1 MITFRDRFFGCF
13 FGSILGDVLGM
24 PYEFE
29 CAGDFYFDGTMEEG
43 GPFNLQRGYYTDD
56 TSMMIAMADS
66 IIELKKIDMVNH
78 IHRYSQWYRRGLYSS
93 TGECFDIGNQT
104 RTAIEYF
111 EQFSEFLPE
120 SNGAG
125 NGSLMRAAPVILYS
139 VNDYKTT
146 FAENIKKSC
155 ITTHHSEK
163 CIDYTTRYAELVRD
177 IITEDTSA
185 LDKIREIVDSY
196 DYGEEYE
203 ATGYIVNSYYAS
215 LRSFA
220 NTSSFKDCM
229 IDIINIGG
237 DTDTNACIA
246 GMLAGAHYGF
256 GGLPK
261 EWVYNIHNFEYL
273 YRICESLLEL
283 VQENAQS
290 H

>member
-43 GPFNLQRGYYTDD
+43 GTFNLRRGYY
-56 TSMMIAMADS
+56 
-66 IIELKKIDMVNH
+66 
-78 IHRYSQWYRRGLYSS
+78 
-93 TGECFDIGNQT
+93 
-104 RTAIEYF
+104 
-111 EQFSEFLPE
+111 
-120 SNGAG
+120 
-125 NGSLMRAAPVILYS
+125 
-139 VNDYKTT
+139 
-146 FAENIKKSC
+146 
-155 ITTHHSEK
+155 
-163 CIDYTTRYAELVRD
+163 IDYTMRYAELVRD
-177 IITEDTSA
+177 IITEDTNT

-220 NTSSFKDCM
+220 NTTSFKDCM

-246 GMLAGAHYGF
+246 GMLAGAYYGF
-256 GGLPK
+256 SGLPK

-273 YRICESLLEL
+273 YRMCESLLEL